1 MTHRL
6 PKKLKNKNSTQDIPT
21 AVEFDCA
28 TKSKF
33 PSTTLLEF
41 TDFDGSTLRT
51 HIPDHVWDFSQYM
64 LVGHCDNEQINAYLD
79 KHPEILDYLEYH
91 PEFSDELYER
101 ILKGDQK

>member
-41 TDFDGSTLRT
+41 TDFDT
-51 HIPDHVWDFSQYM
+51 QNY
-64 LVGHCDNEQINAYLD
+64 
-79 KHPEILDYLEYH
+79 
-91 PEFSDELYER
+91 
-101 ILKGDQK
+101 